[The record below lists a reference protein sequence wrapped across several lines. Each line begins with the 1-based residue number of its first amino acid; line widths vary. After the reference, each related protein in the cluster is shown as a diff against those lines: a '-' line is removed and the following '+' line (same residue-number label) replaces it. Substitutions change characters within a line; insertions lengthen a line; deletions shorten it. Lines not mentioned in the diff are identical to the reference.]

1 MNEIRRVRA
10 GKPKSSLGGNEM
22 MNFTQAFKTGG
33 YAAMIAL
40 MGAVG
45 SASAESLF
53 DGCPS
58 GPIIQRFIEF
68 GQTGQMPKDLGKWL
82 NTPADQYVE
91 PWKPFDN
98 VDYVGVCWVSAWLVH
113 TDDGVVLI
121 DTLYGPFQKM
131 IVENIQKTGTDL
143 ADIKYVMMTHGH
155 FDHVGGA
162 ASLKPQLPNAK
173 FVMTQGGWDEAVES
187 SAQSQG
193 GPRAWNMIA
202 PEITVADGDQIT
214 VGGNTFQVIE
224 TPGHTWGTASYMY
237 DVHDGDNTYR
247 AITIGGLG
255 LNAIEG
261 PPQVEAYIASV
272 DRVRKLVEAQDMPI
286 EVHLTTH
293 GFSAGLDE
301 NRQKHAAR
309 KVGEPNVFVDPQA
322 LLNQVAGLRERAV
335 KRLEIENA
343 KK

>member
-1 MNEIRRVRA
+1 MNLRQ
-10 GKPKSSLGGNEM
+10 KFKNGGS
-22 MNFTQAFKTGG
+22 A
-33 YAAMIAL
+33 AL
-40 MGAVG
+40 MLAMGAAG
-45 SASAESLF
+45 TASAESLF
-53 DGCPS
+53 EGCPS
-58 GPIIQRFIEF
+58 GPITQRFIEF
-68 GQTGQMPKDLGKWL
+68 GKTGQMPKDLGKWL

-131 IVENIQKTGTDL
+131 ILENIGKTGTDL

-162 ASLKPQLPNAK
+162 ASLKPLLPNAQ
-173 FVMTQGGWDEAVES
+173 FVMTQGGWDEADES
-187 SAQSQG
+187 AEKSQSG
-193 GPRAWNMIA
+193 RRAWKMIE
-202 PEITVADGDQIT
+202 PEVVVADGDEIT
-214 VGGNTFQVIE
+214 VGSNTFKVIE

-237 DVHDGDNTYR
+237 DVRDGDNTYR

-261 PPQVEAYIASV
+261 PPQVEAYIESV
-272 DRVRKLVEAQDMPI
+272 DRVRALVEAQEMPV

-301 NRQKHAAR
+301 KRQEHEAR
-309 KVGEPNVFVDPQA
+309 KDGGPNIFVDPQA
-322 LLNQVAGLRERAV
+322 LLNQVAGLRERAE
-335 KRLEIENA
+335 KRLELE
-343 KK
+343 KLK

>member
-1 MNEIRRVRA
+1 MNL
-10 GKPKSSLGGNEM
+10 KQK
-22 MNFTQAFKTGG
+22 FKNCGS
-33 YAAMIAL
+33 AAL
-40 MGAVG
+40 MLAMGAAG
-45 SASAESLF
+45 PASAESLF
-53 DGCPS
+53 EGCPS

-68 GQTGQMPKDLGKWL
+68 GKTGQMPKDLGKWL

-131 IVENIQKTGTDL
+131 ILENIAKTGTDL
-143 ADIKYVMMTHGH
+143 GDIKYVMMTHGH

-162 ASLKPQLPNAK
+162 ASLKPMLPNAQ

-187 SAQSQG
+187 AEKSQG
-193 GPRAWNMIA
+193 GPRAWTMIE
-202 PEITVADGDQIT
+202 PEVVVADGDEIT
-214 VGGNTFQVIE
+214 VGSNTFKVIE

-237 DVHDGDNTYR
+237 DVQDGDNTYR

-261 PPQVEAYIASV
+261 PPQVEAYIESV
-272 DRVRKLVEAQDMPI
+272 DRVRALVEAQEMPV

-301 NRQKHAAR
+301 KRQEHEAR
-309 KVGEPNVFVDPQA
+309 KDGAPNIFVDPQA
-322 LLNQVAGLRERAV
+322 LLNQVAGLRERAE
-335 KRLEIENA
+335 KRLELE
-343 KK
+343 KSK